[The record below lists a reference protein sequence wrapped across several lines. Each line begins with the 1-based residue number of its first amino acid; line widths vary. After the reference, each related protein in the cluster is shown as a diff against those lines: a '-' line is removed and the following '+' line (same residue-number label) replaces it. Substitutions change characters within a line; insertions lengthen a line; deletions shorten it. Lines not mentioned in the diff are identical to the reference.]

1 MIRFDLADTGVASL
15 QVTGRHFFR
24 VQREL
29 SGKQLYYGAFFGKKS
44 QLWYFSFHNYQ
55 RVKDY
60 VSGLDDEKCMSR
72 EFKSTIGEY
81 LANQE
86 IIQRVKDGTPAPEI
100 LVQNLNYELRPYQVI
115 GAAFLRLVER
125 ALLADDM
132 GLGKTPQTIS
142 AALSLVEEK
151 GISRILIV
159 CPSSLKYQWKSE
171 IRKFAPG
178 PYGEEAVVIE
188 GPAGTRHQLYGSKL
202 FSIVNYEL
210 IRNDLEVLKA
220 ENWDLIVLDEAQRI
234 KSRGRFKTDR
244 DSGER
249 VATGCKTTAAIKEL
263 DSRYRFAI
271 TGTPIENSIVD
282 MFSILEFLDPMI
294 FGSIA
299 SFKKRYMKE
308 TPWGAQT
315 GTNRSDELKRKL
327 SPVVMRREKQYVL
340 TELPPFTE
348 NEEPCPL
355 IGGQKKLYEDI
366 EAETLEA
373 LNAISDKQG
382 RDLSQAKFEIIAK
395 LIYLREVCDSPELI
409 DPDIRES
416 GKLSSV
422 LSLLED
428 LPGKVLIFTQ
438 FESMSRILERDI
450 ETKFGN
456 NLPVFRLHG
465 GVDAR
470 TRDDVKEIFNHID
483 RPVVLVTTD
492 CSKYGVNLQAARWV
506 FNYDLPYNPA
516 VISQRIGRAHRDG
529 MDEVER
535 LVDDQNVSVINF
547 TVPNS
552 IEDRVKRI
560 IETKRL
566 IFSDIMTDQQIL
578 HKFTVN
584 ELRFILTGQGR
595 YNPAGIR
602 GNGEYTG
609 AIRA

>member
-1 MIRFDLADTGVASL
+1 MIRFDIADTGVASL
-15 QVTGRHFFR
+15 QVTGRHFYR

-29 SGKQLYYGAFFGKKS
+29 SGKQLYYGAFFGQKS
-44 QLWYFSFHNYQ
+44 QLWYFSFHNFP
-55 RVKDY
+55 RVKEY

-72 EFKSTIGEY
+72 EFKAIIDDY
-81 LANQE
+81 LDNQE
-86 IIQRVKDGTPAPEI
+86 IIKRIKDGQPCPEI
-100 LVQNLNYELRPYQVI
+100 LCQNLNYELRPYQVI
-115 GAAFLRLVER
+115 GAAFLKLVER

-142 AALSLVEEK
+142 AALSLVEER

-178 PYGEEAVVIE
+178 AYGESAVVIE
-188 GPAGTRHQLYGSKL
+188 GTFGTRQHIYGSEL

-210 IRNDLEVLKA
+210 VRNDINILHQIP
-220 ENWDLIVLDEAQRI
+220 WDLIVLDEAQRI
-234 KSRGRFKTDR
+234 KSRGRMKTDKK
-244 DSGER
+244 SGAR

-315 GTNRSDELKRKL
+315 GTNRSDELKKKL
-327 SPVVMRREKQYVL
+327 APVVMRREKQYVL
-340 TELPPFTE
+340 TELPPYTE
-348 NEEPCPL
+348 NEEPCSL

-366 EAETLEA
+366 ENEALAALEA
-373 LNAISDKQG
+373 IANKQG
-382 RDLSQAKFEIIAK
+382 KELQQAKFEIISK

-409 DPDIRES
+409 DPEIKES
-416 GKLSSV
+416 GKVSSMLSIM
-422 LSLLED
+422 ED

-438 FESMSRILERDI
+438 FEKMSRILVREI
-450 ETKFGN
+450 EAKFGTD
-456 NLPVFRLHG
+456 LEAFRLHG
-465 GVDAR
+465 GVDSR
-470 TRDDVKEIFNHID
+470 TRDDIKEIFNHIE
-483 RPVVLVTTD
+483 RPVALVTTD

-506 FNYDLPYNPA
+506 FNFDLPYNPA
-516 VISQRIGRAHRDG
+516 IIDQRIGRAHRDG

-535 LVDDQNVSVINF
+535 LVDDSNVSVINF
-547 TVPNS
+547 TVANT
-552 IEDRVKRI
+552 IEDRVKKI
-560 IETKRL
+560 IQTKRL
-566 IFSDIMTDQQIL
+566 IFNDIMTDQQIL
-578 HKFTVN
+578 HKFSIR
-584 ELRFILTGQGR
+584 ELRYILTGR
-595 YNPAGIR
+595 EA
-602 GNGEYTG
+602 
-609 AIRA
+609 A